1 MANFVIKKDGKKIP
15 YDPAKIKSSIMAAAA
30 DAGFS
35 VKKASDVAQKVF
47 DLVDMAIG
55 TREEVPTSEIKERVL
70 DELDAM
76 APEISKA
83 WAKYDQSMK
92 KK

>member
-1 MANFVIKKDGKKIP
+1 MANFVVKKDGKKIP
-15 YDPAKIKSSIMAAAA
+15 YDPNKIKSSIMAAAA

-35 VKKASDVAQKVF
+35 VKAASETAQKIF

-55 TREEVPTSEIKERVL
+55 TREDVPTSEIKERIL

-76 APEISKA
+76 APDISKA
-83 WAKYDQSMK
+83 WAKYDQANK